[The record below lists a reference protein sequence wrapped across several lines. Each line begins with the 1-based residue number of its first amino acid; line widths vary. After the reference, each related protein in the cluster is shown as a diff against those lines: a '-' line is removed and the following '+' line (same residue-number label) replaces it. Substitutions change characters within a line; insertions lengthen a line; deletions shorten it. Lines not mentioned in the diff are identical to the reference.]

1 MFLRNIFDINISD
14 NKISITRNI
23 DLKVQDLESQIGKLR
38 YERAS
43 NDKNNKVENAKL
55 PPFVQVFYYLFFSTF
70 KVPDL
75 ETFWNT
81 YVSWLGGE
89 NTLGQIEI
97 NSVTYSSSDIK
108 NRLNRT
114 YPSLIRDLHF
124 LYLIEDSK
132 LFTKVSYSLK
142 KDYFNGLDLG
152 IIHNNKEYY
161 ISLMI
166 DTQRSRYFKKRKT
179 ERHDYSIFNEIEFI
193 VSFDSL
199 TKKGDIYLLNQ
210 SHITLLLKLL
220 NEN

>member
-70 KVPDL
+70 KVPDI
-75 ETFWNT
+75 EIFWNT
-81 YVSWLGGE
+81 YVSWLEGV

-114 YPSLIRDLHF
+114 YPSLIRNLHF

-132 LFTKVSYSLK
+132 ILPKS
-142 KDYFNGLDLG
+142 
-152 IIHNNKEYY
+152 IIHLRRF
-161 ISLMI
+161 ISMVWI
-166 DTQRSRYFKKRKT
+166 W
-179 ERHDYSIFNEIEFI
+179 
-193 VSFDSL
+193 V
-199 TKKGDIYLLNQ
+199 
-210 SHITLLLKLL
+210 
-220 NEN
+220 